1 MYLLLVTFYFLI
13 SETTTNL
20 SYFDCYHQY
29 GAKKCNKTRL
39 FFNLEGQM
47 LLLQIIII
55 IFFYIFLILYIV
67 RVSETGIKPLAS
79 FPGLF
84 RSECKQMLFFLDK
97 VHLYSGTC
105 LIRHT
110 KGTGKC
116 VGL

>member
-1 MYLLLVTFYFLI
+1 MV
-13 SETTTNL
+13 
-20 SYFDCYHQY
+20 Q
-29 GAKKCNKTRL
+29 KKCNKTRL

-67 RVSETGIKPLAS
+67 RASETGVKPLAS

-110 KGTGKC
+110 KETGKC